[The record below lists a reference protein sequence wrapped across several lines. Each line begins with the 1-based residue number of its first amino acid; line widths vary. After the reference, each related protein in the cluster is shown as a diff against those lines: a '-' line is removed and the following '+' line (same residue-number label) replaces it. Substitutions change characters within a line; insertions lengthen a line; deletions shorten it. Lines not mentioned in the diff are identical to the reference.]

1 MQNNQRGFSTDPM
14 LCQEKLAGSARCW
27 KLAIASRDRL
37 AAGAGGLIVA
47 GATLVAIAGCTS
59 AGYKKGDVAAVSL
72 QRAATEVQAETKD
85 IDQTM
90 AALQDL
96 VQQPSGDLRPA
107 FKRFSIDLDR
117 LVARAQKTERTG
129 QQVREKNNAYFQAW
143 DQQLQAIDY
152 QHIRELGQA
161 RKAQVTNDI
170 AAINRRYAESQAAV
184 QPLISY
190 LQDIRKALSA
200 DLTPGGRASMKAV
213 VQNAN
218 DNVVKVQKAL
228 DALIAQLTNSGARL
242 ASVARAAE

>member
-1 MQNNQRGFSTDPM
+1 MQNYQGSFSSGPM
-14 LCQEKLAGSARCW
+14 SCKERIGGRTRCGRLAT
-27 KLAIASRDRL
+27 ASRYRL
-37 AAGAGGLIVA
+37 GARAGGLTLA
-47 GATLVAIAGCTS
+47 CATLVAFAGCTS
-59 AGYKKGDVAAVSL
+59 AGYKKGDVAAVSM
-72 QRAATEVQAETKD
+72 QKAAVEVQVETKA

-107 FKRFSIDLDR
+107 FKRFSSDLDR
-117 LVARAQKTERTG
+117 LVATAQRTESTG
-129 QQVREKNNAYFQAW
+129 QRVREKNTAYFQAW

-152 QHIRELGQA
+152 QHIRELGEA
-161 RKAQVTNDI
+161 RKAQVTNDV

-200 DLTPGGRASMKAV
+200 DLTPGGLASMKAV

-228 DALIAQLTNSGARL
+228 DALTAELTNSSARL
-242 ASVARAAE
+242 ASVARSEE